1 MNGKEKKRAG
11 VRCVGR
17 QLTPAY
23 ILVFAFCFMLF
34 VYEPILMYSTNKND
48 FWFDFGIMV
57 IPTLTLFL
65 ICLAAG
71 AALMTAL
78 YFITGIFHNAGYRI
92 FQCCLIALSVTFAAT
107 YIQGNFL
114 ISSLPVLTGEKIAW
128 DSYGKENIITF
139 AVWMILA
146 ASAVFSVIKFKAET
160 TVKWAERI
168 ALAVTAMLAVSL
180 AAQMLGNNAWKS
192 KDAVILTDK
201 HFNDISTE
209 RNFLIFLVDA
219 VDYDA
224 FQQVMDGDEA
234 CREVFADFTN
244 YTDVASVYPYTRDSI
259 PLLLSGKLNRNEE
272 AFEEY
277 SSAAYNHS
285 ELFARL
291 SEENYDIN
299 LYLEEPVWYGECAYA
314 IQNDIRNSGVS
325 PYDNLDFPV
334 FFREEIRYILFK
346 YLPYACKKYANIE
359 GLGFWQA
366 LEQYSYHDNTVYDTI
381 ISNPDL
387 DKTDRNV
394 FQFAHVEGAH
404 QPFDIDENLN
414 QTENGTYTQKLKA
427 SVKVIDA
434 YLERLKAND
443 VYDNSAI
450 MIMSDHG
457 YYDVDHDSY
466 GDEVLERYHPILLVK
481 GLQERHALAESD
493 VPVSHLD
500 FVDAYMALLDGKKG
514 GEIFSHVDTAKKR
527 TIIWY
532 EYGGEDHMVEYEL
545 EGSRFDRQDFKLTGN
560 VYDR

>member
-1 MNGKEKKRAG
+1 MNGKEKRKAG
-11 VRCVGR
+11 VKFAKG

-23 ILVFAFCFMLF
+23 VLIFAFCFMLF
-34 VYEPILMYSTNKND
+34 LYEPILMYSTNKND
-48 FWFDFGIMV
+48 FWFDFGIMI

-71 AALMTAL
+71 AAFATAL
-78 YFITGIFHNAGYRI
+78 YLIIGIFHDAGYRI
-92 FQCCLIALSVTFAAT
+92 FQCCLVALFVVFAAT

-114 ISSLPVLTGEKIAW
+114 ISSLPVLTGETIAW
-128 DSYGKENIITF
+128 DSYTKENVITL
-139 AVWMILA
+139 VIWVILCGL
-146 ASAVFSVIKFKAET
+146 AVFTVKKFKAET
-160 TVKWAERI
+160 AVKWSVRI
-168 ALAVTAMLAVSL
+168 ALAIVAMLAVSL
-180 AAQMLGNNAWKS
+180 AAQVAANNALRS
-192 KDAVILTDK
+192 KNAVILTDK
-201 HFNDISTE
+201 HFNDISTN

-219 VDYDA
+219 VDYDT
-224 FQQVMDGDEA
+224 FQQVMESDEA

-272 AFEEY
+272 DFEEY

-325 PYDNLDFPV
+325 PYDNLDFSA

-346 YLPYACKKYANIE
+346 YLPYCCKEYAKIE
-359 GLGFWQA
+359 KLGFWQA
-366 LEQYSYHDNTVYDTI
+366 LEQYSYYDNTVYDMIVSSPELT
-381 ISNPDL
+381 
-387 DKTDRNV
+387 KTDRNV

-404 QPFDIDENLN
+404 QPFDIDGDLN
-414 QTENGTYTQKLKA
+414 RTENGTYTQKLEA
-427 SVKVIDA
+427 SIKVIDA
-434 YLERLKAND
+434 YLERLRAND
-443 VYDNSAI
+443 AYDNSVI

-466 GDEVLERYHPILLVK
+466 GEEVLERYHPILFVK

-493 VPVSHLD
+493 VPVSHSN
-500 FVDAYMALLDGKKG
+500 FIDAYMALLDGKKG
-514 GEIFSHVDTAKKR
+514 GEAFDNVDKQNKR

-532 EYGGEDHMVEYEL
+532 EYGNEDHMVEYEL
-545 EGSRFDRQDFKLTGN
+545 FGSRYARQDFKLTGN